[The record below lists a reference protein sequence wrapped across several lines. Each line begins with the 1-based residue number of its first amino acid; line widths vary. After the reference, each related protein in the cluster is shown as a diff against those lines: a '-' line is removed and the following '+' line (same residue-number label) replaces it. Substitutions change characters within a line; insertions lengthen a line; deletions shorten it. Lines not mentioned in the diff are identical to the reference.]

1 MEDDVF
7 VIGHRHPDTDSVCSA
22 IALAHLKHALGDA
35 RVRAARAGELNPETR
50 YVLERFGLP
59 APDLLTE
66 GRGRQLILVDHNEVA
81 QALHDVRDATIL
93 EVWEHHRI
101 GDLDIPRPIVF
112 HCEPVGATATLIA
125 EQFLVN
131 DVALPPAIA
140 AALLCAILSDT
151 LVFASPTC
159 SDKDRRMARRLEAI
173 AGVDAVT
180 LGREL
185 MEARGDLAARSASD
199 IIEADFKEFDLA
211 GHQVGIAQ
219 VEAPDVSRILA
230 RRPSSSSNCA
240 ACATRGVCCRRFCW
254 SPTSAGRA
262 ATSGSRAIG
271 ARCWSRRSASRS
283 STTGCTSTGAC
294 RGRSRWC
301 PRSSRPLL
309 ARGSLWGE
317 GDSAGRWRRRSL
329 DERDDAVQAPVL
341 YLGVVAHVVDVARVA
356 LAGVRLR
363 EHLGGLRGIE
373 PLHRTREVLEVAH
386 DERVVCR
393 GRARGELARPR
404 RSSS

>member
-1 MEDDVF
+1 MEDAVF

-22 IALAHLKHALGDA
+22 IALAHLKHALGDT
-35 RVRAARAGELNPETR
+35 RVRPARAGELNPETR
-50 YVLERFGLP
+50 YVLERFALP
-59 APDLLTE
+59 VPDLLTV

-131 DVALPPAIA
+131 DVELPPAIA

-180 LGREL
+180 LGHEL

-199 IIEADFKEFDLA
+199 IIDADFKEFDLA

-230 RRPSSSSNCA
+230 RR
-240 ACATRGVCCRRFCW
+240 TEFLDQLRRVRDERRLLQAILLV
-254 SPTSAGRA
+254 TDIGR
-262 ATSGSRAIG
+262 
-271 ARCWSRRSASRS
+271 
-283 STTGCTSTGAC
+283 
-294 RGRSRWC
+294 
-301 PRSSRPLL
+301 
-309 ARGSLWGE
+309 RGSHVWFA
-317 GDSAGRWRRRSL
+317 GDR
-329 DERDDAVQAPVL
+329 
-341 YLGVVAHVVDVARVA
+341 
-356 LAGVRLR
+356 
-363 EHLGGLRGIE
+363 
-373 PLHRTREVLEVAH
+373 REVLEQALGQPLV
-386 DERVVCR
+386 DDGMYVDGCMSRKKQVVPPLEQAFA
-393 GRARGELARPR
+393 RAGEPVG
-404 RSSS
+404 